1 MPSYF
6 RYLLLVH
13 AFFAGCSCFAQ
24 NIRTYS
30 DSLTLLESR
39 GVVEYDYYI
48 KQNDTIKN
56 GKFQFNAT
64 SQTEDG
70 NEIPLLS
77 VTGRF
82 KNGKPD
88 QDWLFKIEDY
98 ELSDKKQFKNY
109 RFVTEL
115 NGKESLISGTFKD
128 GVPHGEWR
136 VIERVIASSQ
146 ITDTIYDSSNT
157 YAGGVPIQ
165 TLRIN
170 AADGAVIGRRLR
182 DGFAQGDWSFISQDG
197 LRDEETWEFENGLLQ
212 FIDVIQE
219 NGVQQIPMFD
229 ADKDNYQNSILDRH
243 YLDIIKLTEESQ
255 DASVRSSI
263 IDLVDRDLEFKN
275 QVLEIMQVL
284 NVEISLHLGK
294 VRIPFFPLTNEEQKQ
309 IEKISASY
317 YDSKEISDI
326 ILHNTQLAIRRLSN
340 PQIDGL
346 YRLTQNIDSIYL
358 MPTQRLVNY
367 NERDLMTYEPRE
379 MIIQKLFEDLNLESN
394 SLIKEQPSGEITSL
408 DDVLLT
414 LENVQ
419 ENLDKIRELLKDDID
434 AQQLRTKFLP
444 EESALITDSQ
454 RLSTKIDSLANTVNQ
469 RQSGAMNGLKP
480 FIVSR
485 LTEYAN
491 MPEGFNKL
499 DQAKSLQQCFYK
511 VDILLDTLA
520 VLPEKQKQIDYLY
533 KDKIF
538 NPFTSTLMDGKI
550 KKRITEAYYEKA
562 MPYLLNQVAQISSC
576 DDIDAL
582 IAAFDS
588 LHQRLVALRDEET
601 YRLERRLRKAD
612 DPVEVLRLFQV
623 DTPFNF

>member
-1 MPSYF
+1 MSTQF
-6 RYLLLVH
+6 RCLLLIFVLLVTSNS
-13 AFFAGCSCFAQ
+13 FSQ
-24 NIRTYS
+24 VKRTYS
-30 DSLTLLESR
+30 DSIVLLQNP
-39 GVVEYDYYI
+39 GVVEYDYYLSQ
-48 KQNDTIKN
+48 KDTVKN
-56 GKFQFNAT
+56 GKFRFHAT
-64 SQTEDG
+64 SHTSDG
-70 NEIPLLS
+70 NEIPLLEI
-77 VTGRF
+77 TGSF

-88 QDWLFKIEDY
+88 KEWILKMENY
-98 ELSDKKQFKNY
+98 ELADKKQFKNY

-115 NGKESLISGTFKD
+115 NGKESIVSGSFKN
-128 GVPHGEWR
+128 GLPNGEWR
-136 VIERVIASSQ
+136 VIERIIASSQ

-157 YAGGVPIQ
+157 YDAGVPIQ

-182 DGFAQGDWSFISQDG
+182 NGFAQGDWSFISQDG
-197 LRDEETWEFENGLLQ
+197 LRDEETWEFENGLLR
-212 FIDVIQE
+212 FIGVIQE

-229 ADKDNYQNSILDRH
+229 ADKENYQNSVLDRH

-263 IDLVDRDLEFKN
+263 IDLIDRDLEFKN
-275 QVLEIMQVL
+275 SFLEIMKAL
-284 NVEISLHLGK
+284 NVETSLHLGK
-294 VRIPFFPLTNEEQKQ
+294 VRIPYFPLTKKEQNLIDQ
-309 IEKISASY
+309 ISRSF
-317 YDSKEISDI
+317 YDSKEVSDI
-326 ILHNTQLAIRRLSN
+326 ILNNTQLAIRKLSN

-346 YRLTQNIDSIYL
+346 YRLTQNIDSTYL
-358 MPTQRLVNY
+358 IPSQRLVNY
-367 NERDLMTYEPRE
+367 YERDLMTYEPRE
-379 MIIQKLFEDLNLESN
+379 NIVQKLFENPELETN
-394 SLIKEQPSGEITSL
+394 SLIENQSAEEIVSL
-408 DDVLLT
+408 EDVLRT

-419 ENLDKIRELLKDDID
+419 ENLDKIKELLKDDID

-444 EESALITDSQ
+444 EESALIADSQ
-454 RLSTKIDSLANTVNQ
+454 RLSSKIDSLANTINQ
-469 RQSGAMNGLKP
+469 NQSDAMKGLKP
-480 FIVSR
+480 FLVSR

-491 MPEGFNKL
+491 MPEGFSKL
-499 DQAKSLQQCFYK
+499 DQAKSLQQCFNK
-511 VDILLDTLA
+511 VDVLLDTLA

-562 MPYLLNQVAQISSC
+562 MPYLLKQVAQLNSC
-576 DDIDAL
+576 DDIDEL
-582 IAAFDS
+582 TAAFDS

>member
-6 RYLLLVH
+6 RYLLLFH

-48 KQNDTIKN
+48 KQNDTIKDGN
-56 GKFQFNAT
+56 FQFYAT

-77 VTGRF
+77 VTGTF

-88 QDWLFKIEDY
+88 QEWILKIEDY

-115 NGKESLISGTFKD
+115 NGTESIVSGSFKS
-128 GVPHGEWR
+128 GLPHGEWR

-146 ITDTIYDSSNT
+146 ITDTIYDSSNK
-157 YAGGVPIQ
+157 YDAGIPIQ

-182 DGFAQGDWSFISQDG
+182 DGFAQGNWSFISQDG

-229 ADKDNYQNSILDRH
+229 ADKENYQNSVLDRH

-263 IDLVDRDLEFKN
+263 IDLIDRDLDFKN
-275 QVLEIMQVL
+275 KFLEIMQAL
-284 NVEISLHLGK
+284 NVETSLHLGK
-294 VRIPFFPLTNEEQKQ
+294 VRIPYFPLTEQEQ
-309 IEKISASY
+309 DLIGTISEVY
-317 YDSKEISDI
+317 YDSKEVSDI
-326 ILHNTQLAIRRLSN
+326 ILNNTQLAIRKLSN

-346 YRLTQNIDSIYL
+346 YRLTQSIDSTYL
-358 MPTQRLVNY
+358 MPSQRLVNY
-367 NERDLMTYEPRE
+367 YERDLMIYEPRE
-379 MIIQKLFEDLNLESN
+379 NIVQKLFENPELETN
-394 SLIKEQPSGEITSL
+394 SLIENQSAEEITSL
-408 DDVLLT
+408 KDVLRT

-419 ENLDKIRELLKDDID
+419 ENLEKIRELLKDDID

-444 EESALITDSQ
+444 EESALIADSQ
-454 RLSTKIDSLANTVNQ
+454 RLSSKIDSLVNTVNQ
-469 RQSGAMNGLKP
+469 NQSDAMKGLKP
-480 FIVSR
+480 FLVSR

-499 DQAKSLQQCFYK
+499 DQAKGLQQCFYK
-511 VDILLDTLA
+511 VDVLLDSLA
-520 VLPEKQKQIDYLY
+520 LLPEKQKQIDYLY

-562 MPYLLNQVAQISSC
+562 MPYLLKQVAQLNSC

-582 IAAFDS
+582 TAAFDS
-588 LHQRLVALRDEET
+588 LHQRLAALRDEET

>member
-1 MPSYF
+1 MPSYY
-6 RYLLLVH
+6 RCMLLFLALH
-13 AFFAGCSCFAQ
+13 AGCSCFAQ

-48 KQNDTIKN
+48 KQNDTIKDGN
-56 GKFQFNAT
+56 FQFYAT

-77 VTGRF
+77 ITGTF

-88 QDWLFKIEDY
+88 QEWILKIEDY

-115 NGKESLISGTFKD
+115 NGKESIFSGSFKS
-128 GVPHGEWR
+128 GLPHGEWR

-146 ITDTIYDSSNT
+146 ITDTIYDSSNN
-157 YAGGVPIQ
+157 YDAGVPIQ

-182 DGFAQGDWSFISQDG
+182 NGFAQGDWSFISQDG

-219 NGVQQIPMFD
+219 NSVQKIPMFD
-229 ADKDNYQNSILDRH
+229 ADKENYQESVLDRH

-255 DASVRSSI
+255 DASMSSSI
-263 IDLVDRDLEFKN
+263 IDLIGRDLEFKN
-275 QVLEIMQVL
+275 KFLEIMQAL
-284 NVEISLHLGK
+284 NVVTSLHLGK
-294 VRIPFFPLTNEEQKQ
+294 VRIPNFPLSEQEQ
-309 IEKISASY
+309 DLIEAISKSY
-317 YDSKEISDI
+317 YDSKGVSDI
-326 ILHNTQLAIRRLSN
+326 ILNNTQLAIRKLSS

-346 YRLTQNIDSIYL
+346 YRLTQNIDSTYL
-358 MPTQRLVNY
+358 IPSQRLVNY
-367 NERDLMTYEPRE
+367 YERDLMTYEPRE
-379 MIIQKLFEDLNLESN
+379 NIVQKLFEDPRLQAN
-394 SLIKEQPSGEITSL
+394 SLIENQSAEEITSL
-408 DDVLLT
+408 EDVLRT

-444 EESALITDSQ
+444 EESALIADSQ
-454 RLSTKIDSLANTVNQ
+454 KLSGKIDSLTSTVNQ
-469 RQSGAMNGLKP
+469 NQSDAMKGLKP
-480 FIVSR
+480 FLVSR

-499 DQAKSLQQCFYK
+499 DRAKSLKQCFQK
-511 VDILLDTLA
+511 VDVLLDSLA
-520 VLPEKQKQIDYLY
+520 ILPEKQKQIDYLY

-550 KKRITEAYYEKA
+550 KKRITEAYHERA
-562 MPYLLNQVAQISSC
+562 MPYLLKQVAQLNSC
-576 DDIDAL
+576 DDIDTL
-582 IAAFDS
+582 TSAFDS

-601 YRLERRLRKAD
+601 YRLERRLKRAD
-612 DPVEVLRLFQV
+612 DPAEILRLFQV